1 MSVSK
6 TNWRDAAYHLQF
18 NFPHLFSVVETLEII
33 TVEFD
38 FQLKFSDFV
47 I

>member
-1 MSVSK
+1 MGVSK
-6 TNWRDAAYHLQF
+6 TNWRDAAYH

-33 TVEFD
+33 TVAFD